1 MPAKRRT
8 HSRGVRSVQAE
19 PLIDRVQLLLVAF
32 LLISGFVLIRLFY
45 IQIIQHTAYKALA
58 SSQHELVEVLKP
70 ERGEVFA
77 QDPHG
82 DNGVT
87 VIATNQAVYTV
98 FANPRQVQDVDLT
111 ADTIAPI
118 LALKRDTVKE
128 LLSQEEVTYV
138 QLKQGAS
145 EQQVNAIEQL
155 LEAEE
160 VFGVDW
166 VPEEGRFYPHK
177 EIAAAVTGFMGYV
190 EDERK
195 GQYGIEE
202 GREEEL
208 AGRPGKFEYDKDA
221 SGQYTISVGKHDIIQ
236 AQDGEDIY
244 TTIDINIQNESCRL
258 LAEAVDQWEA
268 ERGTVIVMNPKTGA
282 ILAMCNVPQY
292 DPNAYQEV
300 EDYDVLNN
308 HALMSYES
316 GSVFK
321 TFAMAAAINEGNI
334 TPYTTYEDT
343 GEIKIDEFTIKNSD
357 EKAHGLVDMTTALE
371 LSLNTG
377 SIFAVKTLTN
387 ELWRD
392 YVRAFGFGEQ
402 SQVGLSNES
411 AGNIS
416 QLDALL
422 DINSWTS
429 SYGQGITVTPL
440 QLVSAYATIAN
451 DGTRMRPHIIE
462 RIVSPDGT
470 QHVIEPE
477 VVGQPIRP
485 DAARTVSGMLVNV
498 VDGGH
503 AIDAA
508 VEGYYVAGK
517 TGTAEIPKED
527 GTGYYH
533 DLHKDTFVGFF
544 PVSDPQIVALIKMD
558 QPTAP
563 WAAVSVAPVFGELSQ
578 YLVNYLHI
586 PPDRSIQ

>member
-1 MPAKRRT
+1 MAATRRT
-8 HSRGVRSVQAE
+8 RSRGVHSVQKE
-19 PLIDRVQLLLVAF
+19 PSIDRVQLLLVAF
-32 LLISGFVLIRLFY
+32 LLMSGLVLFRLFHV
-45 IQIIQHTAYKALA
+45 QIIQHTAYKALA
-58 SSQHELVEVLKP
+58 SSQHELVEVLQP

-87 VIATNQAVYTV
+87 VIATNQSVYTV
-98 FANPRQVQDVDLT
+98 FANPRQIQDAGLT
-111 ADTIAPI
+111 AERIAPI
-118 LALKRDTVKE
+118 LALEKKMVEE
-128 LLSQEEVTYV
+128 LIAQDELTYV

-145 EQQVNAIEQL
+145 EQQVNALQQL
-155 LEAEE
+155 LDTEE
-160 VFGVDW
+160 VFGIDW
-166 VPEEGRFYPHK
+166 LPEEGRFYPHK
-177 EIAAAVTGFMGYV
+177 EIAATVTGFMGFV

-195 GQYGIEE
+195 GQYGIEA
-202 GREEEL
+202 GREDAL

-221 SGQYTISVGKHDIIQ
+221 SGQYTISVGKHDIIE

-258 LAEAVDQWEA
+258 LDEAVEKWEA
-268 ERGTVIVMNPKTGA
+268 QRGTVIVMNPKTGA

-292 DPNAYQEV
+292 DPNAYGEV

-321 TFAMAAAINEGNI
+321 TFAMAAAINEGTI

-343 GEIKIDEFTIKNSD
+343 GEIKIDQFTIKNSD
-357 EKAHGLVDMTTALE
+357 EKAHGVVDMTTALE

-377 SIFAVKTLTN
+377 SIFAVKTLSN
-387 ELWRD
+387 ELWGQ
-392 YVRAFGFGEQ
+392 YVRAFGFGEA
-402 SQVGLSNES
+402 SEVGLSNES

-416 QLDALL
+416 SLDQLL

-440 QLVSAYATIAN
+440 QLISAYAAIAN
-451 DGTRMRPHIIE
+451 DGTRMKPYIID
-462 RIVSPDGT
+462 RVVSANGD
-470 QHVIEPE
+470 QHVTEPE

-503 AIDAA
+503 AIEAA

-517 TGTAEIPKED
+517 TGTAEIPTED
-527 GTGYYH
+527 GTGYYK
-533 DLHKDTFVGFF
+533 DLHNDTFVGFF
-544 PVSDPQIVALIKMD
+544 PVSDPEVVVLVKMD

-563 WAAVSVAPVFGELSQ
+563 WAAVSVAPVFGQLSQ

-586 PPDRSIQ
+586 PPDRASE